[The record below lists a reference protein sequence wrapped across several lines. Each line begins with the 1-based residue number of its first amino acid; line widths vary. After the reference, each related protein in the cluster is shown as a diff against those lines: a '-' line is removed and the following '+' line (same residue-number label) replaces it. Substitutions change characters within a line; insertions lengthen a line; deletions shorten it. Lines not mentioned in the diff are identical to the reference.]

1 MNPRDP
7 QRVVVLGAPEPL
19 LRRDREARQL
29 VRDPYLV
36 IEIVPVKVIE
46 TMHVYTLHREQL
58 VPRSPVET
66 FDFFADAFNLEAIT
80 PPWLEFEVATPR
92 PIAMGAGALI
102 EYRLKL
108 HALPLRWLTRIEAWD
123 PGRRFADRQLR
134 GPYRLWHHTHA
145 FAADERGTV
154 MRDFV
159 RYALPLGPVGR
170 LARAVLVRRDLDRI
184 FDYRRDAVASRLGS
198 Q

>member
-1 MNPRDP
+1 
-7 QRVVVLGAPEPL
+7 
-19 LRRDREARQL
+19 
-29 VRDPYLV
+29 V
-36 IEIVPVKVIE
+36 IEA
-46 TMHVYTLHREQL
+46 MHVYTLQREQL
-58 VPRSPVET
+58 VPLSPVET

-80 PPWLEFEVATPR
+80 PPWLGFEVATPR
-92 PIAMGAGALI
+92 PIAMAAGALI

-108 HALPLRWLTRIEAWD
+108 HALPLRWLTRIEAWE

-154 MRDFV
+154 MRDLV

-198 Q
+198 P

>member
-1 MNPRDP
+1 
-7 QRVVVLGAPEPL
+7 LGECRTACPV
-19 LRRDREARQL
+19 EADL
-29 VRDPYLV
+29 EIASATV
-36 IEIVPVKVIE
+36 IEA
-46 TMHVYTLHREQL
+46 MHVYTLQREQL
-58 VPRSPVET
+58 VPLSPLET

-80 PPWLEFEVATPR
+80 PPWLGFEVATPR
-92 PIAMGAGALI
+92 PIAMAAGALI

-108 HALPLRWLTRIEAWD
+108 HALPLRWLTRIEAWE

-134 GPYRLWHHTHA
+134 GPYRPWHHTHA

-198 Q
+198 P

>member
-1 MNPRDP
+1 
-7 QRVVVLGAPEPL
+7 
-19 LRRDREARQL
+19 
-29 VRDPYLV
+29 
-36 IEIVPVKVIE
+36 
-46 TMHVYTLHREQL
+46 MHVYTLQREQL
-58 VPRSPVET
+58 IPVSPAET

-80 PPWLEFEVATPR
+80 PPWLEFEVVTPR
-92 PIAMGAGALI
+92 PIAMGDGALV

-108 HALPLRWLTRIEAWD
+108 YTLPLRWLTRIEAWE
-123 PGRRFADRQLR
+123 PGRRFADRQIR
-134 GPYRLWHHTHA
+134 GPYRLWHHTHSFVA
-145 FAADERGTV
+145 HERGTL

-198 Q
+198 QALERPTRG